1 LELGFL
7 QLLSNQNLCLLYAVK
22 QCIFPLQFH
31 AEFLNNG
38 NSAHPGWV
46 KTDKGGQSATG
57 QSATMELSE
66 GGRTSAALATLTDD
80 GPTGGLRPLG

>member
-31 AEFLNNG
+31 AEFLNNR

-46 KTDKGGQSATG
+46 KTDMGGQSATG

-66 GGRTSAALATLTDD
+66 GCRTSAALATCQMTA
-80 GPTGGLRPLG
+80 PPGLLPLG